1 MIERRKFLFSIV
13 GVLAAAACSSG
24 EQPLQGR
31 AAAPEPEGPYMLG
44 AGDKLRVTV
53 FGEET
58 LTGQYTVT
66 GAGDL
71 SFPLI
76 GNLPAAGRSVEQV
89 QETIRE
95 RLAAGYLKDPRVS
108 AEILEYRPYF
118 ILGEVNRPGQY
129 PYSIGLTV
137 EQAVAAAGGFTYR
150 ANPKRVFIKRA
161 LDTSE
166 RLANLRR
173 TPSLAVRPGD
183 TIRVA
188 ERFF

>member
-1 MIERRKFLFSIV
+1 
-13 GVLAAAACSSG
+13 
-24 EQPLQGR
+24 
-31 AAAPEPEGPYMLG
+31 MLG